1 MNKMIKRYSDLIA
14 IPTFEERFE
23 YLQLNGRMG
32 EVTFGS
38 NRYLNQ
44 TLYKSNRWFRFR
56 DSIIIRD
63 NGCDLGIEGYEIY
76 GPIIIHHINPITAED
91 ILDDDYKIFDPN
103 NAIATTLNTHNAIHY
118 SDKTK
123 LILPPIQRTKDD
135 TCPWKNKNGR

>member
-1 MNKMIKRYSDLIA
+1 MIKRYSDLIA

-23 YLQLNGRMG
+23 YLQLNGRIG

-91 ILDDDYKIFDPN
+91 ILNDYYKIFDPN